1 MHDEN
6 LDRVVPLNQLDD
18 FKVAEGDPDV
28 RGWDVVSADGSKIG
42 EVDELLVDTSAMK
55 VRYLDV
61 DLNDELV
68 AGDPDRHVLVPIGYA
83 RLERERDCVVVDNLN
98 ATDLQALPAYGHGP
112 LTRDFESSVRESFRR
127 PTGTAGAGATTGGTT
142 ATETTGTTGTGM
154 TAGGTTG
161 ARGTADDFYAHES
174 FDESRFWAG
183 RRSTEPGAGGLG
195 NTDPG
200 LRRNPDE
207 PGGLGNQDPNLRN
220 L

>member
-1 MHDEN
+1 MPNEN
-6 LDRVVPLNQLDD
+6 LDQVVPLKQLDD
-18 FKVAEGDPDV
+18 FKVAEGEPDV
-28 RGWDVVSADGSKIG
+28 RGWEVVSADGRKIG

-61 DLNDELV
+61 DLNDELI

-98 ATDLQALPAYGHGP
+98 ASDLQALPAYGHSP
-112 LTRDFESSVRESFRR
+112 LTRDFETSVRESFHR
-127 PTGTAGAGATTGGTT
+127 PTGATGTTAATGGTT
-142 ATETTGTTGTGM
+142 AATGM
-154 TAGGTTG
+154 TSGTTTG

-183 RRSTEPGAGGLG
+183 RRGTEPGAGGLG
-195 NTDPG
+195 NTDPD
-200 LRRNPDE
+200 LRRGLDE
-207 PGGLGNQDPNLRN
+207 SGGPGNQDPNLRN